1 MENHPGAIY
10 TASGLQPCYPFIL
23 KPLLPF
29 LRERLHDLIGIGA
42 QSVFSTTRPYQP
54 SMCSLPETR
63 GEEKECGKVV
73 NTGTALSLSTVLI
86 VFLRVPSSL
95 CPDFGIQPG
104 PIGGPGKIYF
114 LYSPWTKPPF
124 IFQDG
129 ITREIWKLTA
139 QSINKHGMGTREQ
152 NTAAWHRRE
161 RQSSITNSKLCFAR
175 GIFWLHR

>member
-1 MENHPGAIY
+1 MQHLGYNHGIFSFSKP
-10 TASGLQPCYPFIL
+10 SYPSLETYYMTIQA
-23 KPLLPF
+23 
-29 LRERLHDLIGIGA
+29 IGA

-54 SMCSLPETR
+54 SASFLPGTR
-63 GEEKECGKVV
+63 GEEKESGKVAH
-73 NTGTALSLSTVLI
+73 TGEALPPFTLLI
-86 VFLRVPSSL
+86 VSLRVPSSL
-95 CPDFGIQPG
+95 CPDFGIQHG
-104 PIGGPGKIYF
+104 PIGASGKIYF
-114 LYSPWTKPPF
+114 LYSPWTKPVF

-175 GIFWLHR
+175 GIFWFHR